1 MQALLLSYQ
10 SSDTSLVGLLILVI
24 CITNILDI
32 DVEMPNAKCRMPM
45 PDAECRGLQMAAKNF
60 PFHFYYVFTGTDVTD
75 NKAFREF
82 VLQSEISFFIS

>member
-1 MQALLLSYQ
+1 MCTFQLLLTNLNKAMQALLLSYQ

-45 PDAECRGLQMAAKNF
+45 PDAECRGLQMAQRNNKKLF
-60 PFHFYYVFTGTDVTD
+60 PVKTT
-75 NKAFREF
+75 
-82 VLQSEISFFIS
+82 